1 MKIDHSLKSPGS
13 VSSESATARNTKTD
27 SPRPAPG
34 LSAELSALSLPMQP
48 VGSQE
53 VVDVARV
60 SKIKQAVTEGRFEV
74 NPDVVADRLLETA
87 RELIVASK
95 R

>member
-13 VSSESATARNTKTD
+13 VNRESDPARITKTD
-27 SPRPAPG
+27 SPKPAPG
-34 LSAELSALSLPMQP
+34 ASVELSGLSSPMQP
-48 VGSQE
+48 MGSQE

-60 SKIKQAVTEGRFEV
+60 SNIKQAITEGRFEV
-74 NPDVVADRLLETA
+74 NADVVADRLLETA

>member
-13 VSSESATARNTKTD
+13 VSSENATARSAKTD
-27 SPRPAPG
+27 SPKPAPG
-34 LSAELSALSLPMQP
+34 VSVELSSLSSQMQA

-60 SKIKQAVTEGRFEV
+60 SKIKQAITEGRFKV
-74 NPDVVADRLLETA
+74 NPDVVADRLLETV
-87 RELIVASK
+87 RELIVSSK

>member
-1 MKIDHSLKSPGS
+1 MKIDHSRKSPGS

-27 SPRPAPG
+27 SPKPAPG
-34 LSAELSALSLPMQP
+34 VSVELSGLLSR
-48 VGSQE
+48 QE

-60 SKIKQAVTEGRFEV
+60 SNIKQAITEGRFEV
-74 NPDVVADRLLETA
+74 NADVVADRLLETA